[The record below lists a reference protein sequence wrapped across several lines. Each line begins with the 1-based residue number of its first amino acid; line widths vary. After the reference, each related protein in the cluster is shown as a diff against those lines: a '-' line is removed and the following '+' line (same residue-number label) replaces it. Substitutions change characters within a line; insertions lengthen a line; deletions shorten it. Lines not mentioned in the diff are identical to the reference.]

1 METPMQ
7 KLVAF
12 VKQHNFNT
20 DDTDINKAIE
30 LLAYEKEF
38 IKKAIRFGI
47 EVEAG
52 QIDRR
57 YELDIVDDFL
67 RQVK

>member
-1 METPMQ
+1 MR
-7 KLVAF
+7 KLIDF
-12 VKQHNFNT
+12 VNEHNFNT
-20 DDTDINKAIE
+20 DDTDLKKAIE

-38 IKKAIRFGI
+38 INKAIRFGI

>member
-1 METPMQ
+1 MR
-7 KLVAF
+7 KLIDF
-12 VKQHNFNT
+12 VNEHNFNT
-20 DDTDINKAIE
+20 DDTDLNKAIE

-38 IKKAIRFGI
+38 INKAIRFGI

>member
-1 METPMQ
+1 MKTPMQ
-7 KLVAF
+7 KLIDF

-20 DDTDINKAIE
+20 DDTDLNKAIE

-38 IKKAIRFGI
+38 INKAIRFGI